1 MEPNQR
7 QPPASTAGAPDPRGI
22 LPASE
27 IVPTD
32 IPKSA
37 PRSPRSPGRD
47 DPALASSAPD
57 PHLKDNPY
65 ASVSTL

>member
-1 MEPNQR
+1 MEPEKQ
-7 QPPASTAGAPDPRGI
+7 QPASGGV

-32 IPKSA
+32 MPKEA

-47 DPALASSAPD
+47 DPALAASAPD

-65 ASVSTL
+65 ASVSL